1 MRARRRADAGHRD
14 GAGARGW
21 ASPWEWL
28 FDPEAHLGLTH
39 APQRPTVAVQCC
51 AGQFVCPW
59 STADPGSAPTKRL
72 D

>member
-1 MRARRRADAGHRD
+1 LDLRERVIDAGTAARRRADAGHRD

-39 APQRPTVAVQCC
+39 AP
-51 AGQFVCPW
+51 
-59 STADPGSAPTKRL
+59 
-72 D
+72 